1 MHSHSNY
8 LSKAFPGG
16 SAGKELPAKET
27 RVRSL
32 GGKDHLE
39 KKVATHSRLL
49 PGKFLVQKSLAGYS
63 QWGYKE
69 PTQTQLSCEISL
81 SLSLSHTHT
90 HAHTKHFAR
99 YLGSKGEQI
108 SLWSLPSLGQD

>member
-27 RVRSL
+27 WVRSL

-49 PGKFLVQKSLAGYS
+49 PGKFLGQKSLAGYS
-63 QWGYKE
+63 QRGYKDSD
-69 PTQTQLSCEISL
+69 PTECEL

-90 HAHTKHFAR
+90 HAHTKHFAK

-108 SLWSLPSLGQD
+108 SLWSLPSLGQA